1 MACPFYPILWKFQVG
16 FLYQRI
22 SIYNEEIDIQVLNL
36 SPYWQGLGFQGFP
49 APGPHGHKPDLS
61 EKEDLF
67 PPLWCLMEQSS
78 V

>member
-1 MACPFYPILWKFQVG
+1 M

-67 PPLWCLMEQSS
+67 PPL
-78 V
+78 